1 VEKKISDMQ
10 YTKEQIEAAVKAKNY
25 KWFETGNYNLNIV
38 GVRNSST
45 GDQITNK
52 FDDLITVS
60 YMIEGMWH
68 FHQYAATTDPG
79 RHWADNLVNPNGVA
93 ILVPGQYRGSHRID
107 LHQGKYK
114 ALKQKSPVK
123 VYRDRD
129 RDASYDKLEES
140 VQEGLFGINIHR
152 ASASG
157 TSTQIDKWS
166 AGCQV
171 IASNQDFVEFMEL
184 VTKSSSAWGNSF
196 TYTLIESQD
205 IHNLD
210 LV

>member
-1 VEKKISDMQ
+1 MQ
-10 YTKEQIEAAVKAKNY
+10 YTREQIAAAVKAKDY
-25 KWFETGNYNLNIV
+25 MWFENGNYNLNIV

-68 FHQYAATTDPG
+68 FHQYQATTDPG
-79 RHWADNLVNPNGVA
+79 KHWVENLLNSDGVA
-93 ILVPGQYRGSHRID
+93 ILVPGQYRGSHHIG

-114 ALKQKSPVK
+114 ALRQKNPVK
-123 VYRDRD
+123 VYRDNNLD
-129 RDASYDKLEES
+129 GEYDKLEENIK
-140 VQEGLFGINIHR
+140 EGLFGINIHR

-171 IASNQDFVEFMEL
+171 IASNQDFAEFMEL
-184 VTKSSSAWGNSF
+184 ATRSSSAWGNSF

>member
-1 VEKKISDMQ
+1 MQ
-10 YTKEQIEAAVKAKNY
+10 YTREQIAAAVKAKDY
-25 KWFETGNYNLNIV
+25 MWFETGNYNLNIV

-68 FHQYAATTDPG
+68 FHQYQATTDPG
-79 RHWADNLVNPNGVA
+79 KHWAENLLNSDGVA
-93 ILVPGQYRGSHRID
+93 ILVPGQYRGSHHIG

-114 ALKQKSPVK
+114 ALRQKNPVK
-123 VYRDRD
+123 VYRDNNLD
-129 RDASYDKLEES
+129 GEYDKLEENIK
-140 VQEGLFGINIHR
+140 EGLFGINIHR
-152 ASASG
+152 ASATG

-171 IASNQDFVEFMEL
+171 IASNQDFAEFMEL
-184 VTKSSSAWGNSF
+184 ATRSSSAWGNSF

>member
-1 VEKKISDMQ
+1 MQ
-10 YTKEQIEAAVKAKNY
+10 YTREQIAAAVKAKDY
-25 KWFETGNYNLNIV
+25 MWFENGNYNLNIV

-68 FHQYAATTDPG
+68 FHQYQATTDPG
-79 RHWADNLVNPNGVA
+79 KHWAENLLNSDGVA
-93 ILVPGQYRGSHRID
+93 ILVPGQYRGSHHIG

-114 ALKQKSPVK
+114 ALRQKNPVK
-123 VYRDRD
+123 VYRDNNLD
-129 RDASYDKLEES
+129 GEYDKLEENIK
-140 VQEGLFGINIHR
+140 EGLFGINIHR
-152 ASASG
+152 ASATG

-171 IASNQDFVEFMEL
+171 IASNQDFAEFMEL
-184 VTKSSSAWGNSF
+184 ATRSSSAWGNSF